1 MEKIKNNLETFFTT
15 WVIVLILNQVFIF
28 GGCFRFYCLLEA
40 LPHTGLISAFIA
52 YFYLKSKEN
61 KEPEQESELKPTR
74 RKKHP
79 KPKPAKKSQNTKKT
93 QPENDYKK
101 QLGDDYE
108 KLIGRNFEE
117 KEDTV
122 VIYNGFIKGYKDKGI
137 DIIAI
142 SPKEK
147 TINLVQCKYWI
158 RKEIKLDDIKNI
170 YTKLD
175 VHYNNFDLYYL
186 SSSDIYHHTQ
196 IQNTSI
202 VDIDK
207 TMDDLRKNITSYT
220 IRKTLYAAS
229 DKVVDLSIG
238 EHMTMLKPNIF
249 KYKEMKVVFYREL

>member
-1 MEKIKNNLETFFTT
+1 MEMFKNYLATFFTI
-15 WVIVLILNQVFIF
+15 WAIVLILNQAFIF
-28 GGCFRFYCLLEA
+28 GGCFRFHCLLAA
-40 LPHTGLISAFIA
+40 LPHTGIISAFIA
-52 YFYLKSKEN
+52 YFYLKSKEG
-61 KEPEQESELKPTR
+61 EEQEQESKLKPTR

-79 KPKPAKKSQNTKKT
+79 KPVKKSQNTKKT
-93 QPENDYKK
+93 QPENDYRK
-101 QLGDDYE
+101 QLGDNYE

-122 VIYNGFIKGYKDKGI
+122 VIYNGFIKGYEDKGI

-142 SPKEK
+142 SSKEK
-147 TINLVQCKYWI
+147 TINLVQCKYWM

-202 VDIDK
+202 MDIDK

-238 EHMTMLKPNIF
+238 EHMRMLKPNIF